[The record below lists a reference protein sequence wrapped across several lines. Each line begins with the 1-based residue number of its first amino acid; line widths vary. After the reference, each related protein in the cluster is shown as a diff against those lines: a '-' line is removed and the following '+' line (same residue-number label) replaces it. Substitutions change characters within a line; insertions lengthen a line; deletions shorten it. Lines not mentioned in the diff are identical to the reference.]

1 MHPIQNFKRITFC
14 LTKSTIS
21 KSESIIRVYGLLLR
35 SLNTTL
41 INSFNLATNSDF
53 ENFKMAKNLEK
64 HDQPNLQRD
73 YNDLTFLHTHEIKLG
88 VIMPLHT
95 FCGKTNEDSYVEM
108 NKFLKIFSTSK
119 RANDD

>member
-41 INSFNLATNSDF
+41 INSFNLPTYSDF
-53 ENFKMAKNLEK
+53 KNFKMAKNLEK
-64 HDQPNLQRD
+64 LDQPNLQRD
-73 YNDLTFLHTHEIKLG
+73 YNDLPFLDTHEIKLG
-88 VIMPLHT
+88 VIMPLPT